1 MSALR
6 KVRPTKGELLKLKK
20 RRDYVIRAGEL
31 IERKR
36 DSLAKEL
43 RAVLAEVLEKRIE
56 LEEELSRSYSTVIDA
71 FLLLGSNEVKAAAKA
86 NEGAIEIDVTPENLM
101 GVYIP
106 RVKTNGSLDEKLL
119 KGDATLRLAIS
130 EMKDSIRKCI
140 EIGVLEGKVEKLA
153 VSLSEA
159 NRKVNA
165 IRKIILPQLSQTI
178 KYVEEKLEEEEL
190 EDFARTK
197 KVKQILERRR

>member
-130 EMKDSIRKCI
+130 EMKDSIRECI

-197 KVKQILERRR
+197 KVKQILERRS